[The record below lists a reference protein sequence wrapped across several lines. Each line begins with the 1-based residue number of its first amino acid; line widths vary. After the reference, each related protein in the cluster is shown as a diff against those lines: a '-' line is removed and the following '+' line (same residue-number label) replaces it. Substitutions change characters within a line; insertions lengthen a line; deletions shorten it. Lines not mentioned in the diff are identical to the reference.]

1 MRIGLYD
8 PYLDTLSGG
17 EKYML
22 TIAACLSEDNETS
35 IFWDD
40 TSILE
45 RAYNKLRIDLSKVKI
60 EQNIFSPKI
69 SLFKRL
75 LLTKKYDYLIILS
88 DGSIPLTL
96 AKKTILHFQFPV
108 EWIKKSDYKT
118 KIKLSK
124 IHTVICNS
132 IFTKKFIDKKFNIN
146 STILYPPTIT
156 EKDINKFEKEK
167 IDKKN
172 IILTVGRY
180 SLLPNGTSIKKQE
193 KLIQIFKE
201 MIDNGLKNWKFYL
214 AISYLPEN
222 EKHIANL
229 EKIAKNYPVKIIK
242 NIGYD
247 ELKNIY
253 SQAKIYWHAA
263 GLGENL
269 KKYPHLAEHFGIT
282 TVEAMAHKLVPVVI
296 DQGGQKEIVENNI
309 NGFLWETEDEL
320 KEKTKKLMIDE
331 KLREQMASLARQK
344 AKQFTTEKFCAELR
358 KIIL

>member
-1 MRIGLYD
+1 LYD

-22 TIAACLSEDNETS
+22 TMAACLSENNEVS
-35 IFWDD
+35 ILWDD
-40 TSILE
+40 ASIIKK
-45 RAYNKLRIDLSKVKI
+45 AYNKLRIDLSKVKI

-108 EWIKKSDYKT
+108 EWVKGNDYKT

-124 IHTVICNS
+124 IQTVICNS
-132 IFTKKFIDKKFNIN
+132 VFTKKFIDKKFNIK
-146 STILYPPTIT
+146 STTLYPPTIK
-156 EKDINKFEKEK
+156 ESDINKFEKQKEA
-167 IDKKN
+167 DKKN

-180 SLLPNGTSIKKQE
+180 SPLPDGSSIKKQE
-193 KLIQIFKE
+193 KLIEVFKK
-201 MIDNGLKNWKFYL
+201 MTDDGLKNWQFYL
-214 AISYLPEN
+214 AVSCLPEN
-222 EKHIANL
+222 EKHLANL
-229 EKIAKNYPVKIIK
+229 EKIAKNYPIKIIK
-242 NIGYD
+242 NSNYD
-247 ELKNIY
+247 ELTKLY

-263 GLGENL
+263 GFQENL
-269 KKYPHLAEHFGIT
+269 KKYPELAEHFGIT
-282 TVEAMAHKLVPVVI
+282 TVEAMAQRVVPVVI
-296 DQGGQKEIVENNI
+296 DKGGQKEIVEDNI

-331 KLREQMASLARQK
+331 KLREQMGNLAAKK
-344 AKQFTTEKFCAELR
+344 AKQFTTEKFGAELL
-358 KIIL
+358 KIIT